1 MVTAPIVLLIA
12 VTTASDG
19 EALMKEAAA
28 ACIQTLPPG
37 ATTVVRQVSALPD
50 DAEIGTDAA
59 AIGAAAT
66 VVVTWRD
73 PARLVSDVR
82 VLMPS
87 AAAGPAQTAG
97 GPVYSPTR
105 TIVFSIR
112 DLPAERGRAL
122 GLVIGSILD
131 EAWGPATQPRPEA
144 ADRRSAPA
152 FVASI
157 DAEVPAPIGPL
168 PGEAPP
174 APPNWA
180 IEASVITAVDRQED
194 FDDTIGGMIAL
205 RRTIRSH
212 WAARAGLGLR
222 VFDLD
227 GADADARVTLAELG
241 LVWSSDGFGRPGG
254 VGFGARIDLLGAHET
269 IRRSGGGDPRFAEMW
284 TVGGDLL
291 AQVGVGLSAGTSLL
305 LSAGVEGVLS
315 EARLVTPD
323 EPTAELPG
331 DRLIL
336 ELGVLSRF

>member
-12 VTTASDG
+12 VTTAPDG
-19 EALMKEAAA
+19 VALMKEAAA

-59 AIGAAAT
+59 AIGATAT
-66 VVVTWRD
+66 VVVIWRD

-82 VLMPS
+82 VWARS
-87 AAAGPAQTAG
+87 AADEG
-97 GPVYSPTR
+97 GHTTTR
-105 TIVFSIR
+105 TIVFSAR
-112 DLPAERGRAL
+112 DRPAERGRAL

-131 EAWGPATQPRPEA
+131 EAWGPGMQPGAEAT
-144 ADRRSAPA
+144 DRKFAPA
-152 FVASI
+152 IVASI

-168 PGEAPP
+168 AGESRP
-174 APPNWA
+174 APPKWA
-180 IEASVITAVDRQED
+180 IEASIITAVDRQVD

-205 RRTIRSH
+205 RRSIRSH
-212 WAARAGLGLR
+212 WSARAGLGLR

-227 GADADARVTLAELG
+227 GADAEARVTLAELG

-254 VGFGARIDLLGAHET
+254 IGVGARIDLLGAHET

-284 TVGGDLL
+284 TLGGDVLG
-291 AQVGVGLSAGTSLL
+291 QVGVGLSAGTSLL

-331 DRLIL
+331 DRLII
-336 ELGVLSRF
+336 ELGVVSRF

>member
-12 VTTASDG
+12 VTTAPDG
-19 EALMKEAAA
+19 AALMKEAAA
-28 ACIQTLPPG
+28 ACIQTLPAG
-37 ATTVVRQVSALPD
+37 ATTVVRQVPAMPAEAAIGA
-50 DAEIGTDAA
+50 DAETV
-59 AIGAAAT
+59 GAAAT
-66 VVVTWRD
+66 VVVIWRD
-73 PARLVSDVR
+73 PAHLVSDVR
-82 VLMPS
+82 VWVR
-87 AAAGPAQTAG
+87 AAADGQGHAT
-97 GPVYSPTR
+97 TR
-105 TIVFSIR
+105 TIVFSAR

-131 EAWGPATQPRPEA
+131 EAWGPGVPPPPEA
-144 ADRRSAPA
+144 ADRGSAPA
-152 FVASI
+152 VVASV

-174 APPNWA
+174 ARPNWA
-180 IEASVITAVDRQED
+180 IEASVITAVDRQLD

-241 LVWSSDGFGRPGG
+241 LVWSSEGFGRPGKVG
-254 VGFGARIDLLGAHET
+254 VGARIDLLGAHET
-269 IRRSGGGDPRFAEMW
+269 IRRYGGGDPRLAEMW
-284 TVGGDLL
+284 TVGGDVLG
-291 AQVGVGLSAGTSLL
+291 QVGVGLSAGTSLL
-305 LSAGVEGVLS
+305 LSGGVESVLS

-331 DRLIL
+331 NRLIL

>member
-12 VTTASDG
+12 VTTAPDG
-19 EALMKEAAA
+19 VALMKEAAA
-28 ACIQTLPPG
+28 ACTQTLPAG
-37 ATTVVRQVSALPD
+37 ATAVVRQVSTPPAEAAIGA
-50 DAEIGTDAA
+50 DAEAM
-59 AIGAAAT
+59 GAAAT

-82 VLMPS
+82 VWVR
-87 AAAGPAQTAG
+87 AAADGQG
-97 GPVYSPTR
+97 GATTR
-105 TIVFSIR
+105 TIVFSAR

-131 EAWGPATQPRPEA
+131 EAWGPGTPPRPEA
-144 ADRRSAPA
+144 TAI
-152 FVASI
+152 VAST

-174 APPNWA
+174 PPNWA
-180 IEASVITAVDRQED
+180 IEASVITAVDRQFD

-222 VFDLD
+222 VFDID

-241 LVWSSDGFGRPGG
+241 LVWSSEGFGRPGKVG
-254 VGFGARIDLLGAHET
+254 VGARIDLVGAHET
-269 IRRSGGGDPRFAEMW
+269 IRRYGGGDPRLAEMW
-284 TVGGDLL
+284 TVGGDVLG
-291 AQVGVGLSAGTSLL
+291 QVGVGLSAGTSLL
-305 LSAGVEGVLS
+305 LSAGMEGVLS

-323 EPTAELPG
+323 EPTADLPA